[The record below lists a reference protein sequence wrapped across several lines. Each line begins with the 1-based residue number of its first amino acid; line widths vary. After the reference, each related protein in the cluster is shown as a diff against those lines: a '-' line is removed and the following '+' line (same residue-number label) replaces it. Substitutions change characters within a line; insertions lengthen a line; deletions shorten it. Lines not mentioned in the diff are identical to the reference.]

1 MQMTEQGGV
10 DSDPPHPNV
19 DLKGKS
25 ETMAL
30 DYIPHK
36 LITWATFAPKAT
48 TTALEPSR
56 KPTPNTVAPL

>member
-25 ETMAL
+25 ETIAL
-30 DYIPHK
+30 DIFHIE
-36 LITWATFAPKAT
+36 LNTWATHAPKAT
-48 TTALEPSR
+48 TTA
-56 KPTPNTVAPL
+56 